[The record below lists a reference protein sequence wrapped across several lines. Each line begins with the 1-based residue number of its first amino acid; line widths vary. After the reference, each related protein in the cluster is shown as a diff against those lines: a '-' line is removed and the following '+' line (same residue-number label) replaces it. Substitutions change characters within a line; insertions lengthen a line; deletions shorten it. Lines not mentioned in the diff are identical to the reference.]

1 MTTRVAGAFG
11 AVLLVVLM
19 CLLGVG
25 AASPAGA
32 ATRPS
37 APKITLAGIEAGGTV
52 HLTATL
58 TGSDAQ
64 PLAQKAVKFFFTS
77 REFGPRRLFPLGSIT
92 TDTTGNARLT
102 LGADA
107 DHLYKPTETGP
118 QEFVVNYA
126 AAGAGARLVSSA
138 TTVTITVAQSAYH
151 PAPPK
156 PLAGVGSDLVIVLF
170 TIVAAIWVTLLAQV
184 VRVLRVCRGTPQTTA
199 TSL

>member
-1 MTTRVAGAFG
+1 MTTRVAGASG
-11 AVLLVVLM
+11 AVLLAVLM

-25 AASPAGA
+25 TASLAGA

-58 TGSDAQ
+58 TAPDAQ
-64 PLAQKAVKFFFTS
+64 PLAQKAVEFFFTS

-92 TDTTGNARLT
+92 TDTLGNARLT

-118 QEFVVNYA
+118 QEFVVTYPA
-126 AAGAGARLVSSA
+126 ADARPVSST
-138 TTVTITVAQSAYH
+138 TTVTLTVAQSAYH

-156 PLAGVGSDLVIVLF
+156 ALAGVGSDLVIVLF
-170 TIVAAIWVTLLAQV
+170 TIVAAIWLTLLAQV